1 MLKLVNRTRSPG
13 SRFTFCADLRDV
25 ASRIPPPLVLR
36 IFSLFLLRSSL
47 PRKPL
52 RPRLRSSDNGGLALS
67 SWFIASFD
75 CQVHAGESDRPPSS
89 RMCPTRFLSYASSP
103 ALRPSHSVLSVR
115 RRYVSLMKLTVTM
128 CARDRSLDHSHA
140 RDRSLSF
147 PIFYSNNEYLEF
159 AKYAINLDVSL
170 GIFPRGLPYEYLRK
184 DSYVNVTSE
193 YVEIRLNLW
202 YPSPHRQ
209 IIFLNCDVS

>member
-1 MLKLVNRTRSPG
+1 MVY
-13 SRFTFCADLRDV
+13 
-25 ASRIPPPLVLR
+25 
-36 IFSLFLLRSSL
+36 
-47 PRKPL
+47 
-52 RPRLRSSDNGGLALS
+52 
-67 SWFIASFD
+67 
-75 CQVHAGESDRPPSS
+75 
-89 RMCPTRFLSYASSP
+89 RFLRLPSTRRRVQPTPILPYVPPDALPLLCFVSDSP
-103 ALRPSHSVLSVR
+103 TVSLRTVPVR

-159 AKYAINLDVSL
+159 AKYAINLDVLL

-193 YVEIRLNLW
+193 YVEIQ
-202 YPSPHRQ
+202 SE
-209 IIFLNCDVS
+209 FMVSLATPANYLSKL